1 MEEQSGTKNGIKRLL
16 KHFSPFHL
24 DVEGTGVVIPEQ
36 VHKSMHYS
44 ISEGALAG
52 VMAVFTGGV
61 VLTGLALALGA
72 NEFVIGLIAGIQA
85 GANLFQL
92 RAYRRL
98 ERSGKR
104 KSMAVMFAT
113 VSRLVWVFVAV
124 LLLISW
130 DGFHAYRLWLFI
142 LLYAASAVLGI
153 YSAVPWV
160 SWLVDL
166 VPEKVR
172 GRFFAQRNL
181 AAGAVGVILGIGA
194 GKFID
199 FWNEHS
205 IGPAT
210 TAFAILIGVGLIFG
224 FRAVQKQRMMYDP
237 PFPHHGS
244 RMTFWETLRDPF
256 RNHNFRRLFYFR
268 IAFDFS
274 MGVAGTFYGVYM
286 LTQANLSFTF
296 VAAMAMITTLMNF
309 IALKPWG
316 RILDR
321 FGNKPVLQICVTGK
335 ILFAFLWLFTSPETL
350 WLYPIIHLFGVFDA
364 GIAVAIPNLVYKT
377 APVERRSNYI
387 AVDGTVVGIAATIAP
402 LIGGGLAMA
411 FADQQI
417 SFGLGGWR
425 QFHLLFMLALLLRI
439 VAMRLLSHVQES
451 DAKRVVHVIRVISP
465 VTGIDMFEGFQQ
477 VLHSVSAPARYVI
490 ERLVDRTKSD

>member
-1 MEEQSGTKNGIKRLL
+1 MEEQSGSKNGIKRLF

-24 DVEGTGVVIPEQ
+24 DVEGTGVAIPEQ
-36 VHKSMHYS
+36 VHASMHHS
-44 ISEGALAG
+44 ISEGAFAG

-72 NEFVIGLIAGIQA
+72 NEFVIGLIASIQA
-85 GANLFQL
+85 GSNLFQL

-98 ERSGKR
+98 EKSGNR
-104 KSMAVMFAT
+104 KAMAVRFAT
-113 VSRLVWVFVAV
+113 MSRLVWVLIAV
-124 LLLISW
+124 LLLFSW
-130 DGFHAYRLWLFI
+130 DGFRPYRLGLFI
-142 LLYAASAVLGI
+142 LLYAASTILGI
-153 YSAVPWV
+153 YSGVPWV

-199 FWNEHS
+199 IWNEHS
-205 IGPAT
+205 IGSAT
-210 TAFAILIGVGLIFG
+210 AGFAILIGVGLLFG
-224 FRAVQKQRMMYDP
+224 LRAVQKQRMMYDP

-256 RNHNFRRLFYFR
+256 RNDNFRRLFFFR
-268 IAFDFS
+268 IAFDLS
-274 MGVAGTFYGVYM
+274 MGSAGTFYGVYM
-286 LTQANLSFTF
+286 LTQAHLSFTF

-321 FGNKPVLQICVTGK
+321 FGNKPVLQICVAGK
-335 ILFAFLWLFTSPETL
+335 IVFAALWLFTSPETL
-350 WLYPIIHLFGVFDA
+350 WLYPVIHLFGVFDA
-364 GIAVAIPNLVYKT
+364 GIAVAIPNMVYKT

-402 LIGGGLAMA
+402 LIGGSLAVI
-411 FADQQI
+411 FADLEF
-417 SFGLGGWR
+417 SFGLGKW
-425 QFHLLFMLALLLRI
+425 QHFHFLFMLAVVLRI
-439 VAMRLLSHVQES
+439 VALRLLSHVREADS
-451 DAKRVVHVIRVISP
+451 KRVVHFIRVISP
-465 VTGIDMFEGFQQ
+465 VRSLDMFEGFQQ

-490 ERLVDRTKSD
+490 ERLVDRNKLD